1 MDDPEFAECMK
12 EVLKD
17 DDQAKEAMKGL
28 ATMMN
33 MIGQTLGTNSDVES
47 PEEAEQ
53 ALKRMME
60 QLQMAEEPEIPDEE
74 AKQTICLLVQ
84 YNLGN
89 FFNDHSIHPKQFL
102 EIFGKEAALNC
113 KKSEE

>member
-1 MDDPEFAECMK
+1 
-12 EVLKD
+12 
-17 DDQAKEAMKGL
+17 
-28 ATMMN
+28 
-33 MIGQTLGTNSDVES
+33 
-47 PEEAEQ
+47 
-53 ALKRMME
+53 
-60 QLQMAEEPEIPDEE
+60 MAEEPEIPDEE

>member
-1 MDDPEFAECMK
+1 
-12 EVLKD
+12 
-17 DDQAKEAMKGL
+17 
-28 ATMMN
+28 
-33 MIGQTLGTNSDVES
+33 
-47 PEEAEQ
+47 
-53 ALKRMME
+53 
-60 QLQMAEEPEIPDEE
+60 MAEEPEIPDEE

-102 EIFGKEAALNC
+102 EIFGKEAVLNC